1 MQVIYKS
8 VLAFKNCQ
16 AVFLSHSS
24 GALPVLAITGFSFCC
39 KTNEKPYILAPTGVP
54 EQVPFW
60 TSGRAPLELLWA
72 PLGHPLWELS
82 WASSGAF
89 VRALWN
95 TSWAKQ
101 GRGMAGMANIKEKH
115 CILCASCAEPSEARL
130 RAADDSALSLFVT
143 SVSKEIED
151 ASDLQKR
158 ASF

>member
-1 MQVIYKS
+1 MGVHFGS
-8 VLAFKNCQ
+8 L
-16 AVFLSHSS
+16 LGS
-24 GALPVLAITGFSFCC
+24 
-39 KTNEKPYILAPTGVP
+39 ILGHFGVP
-54 EQVPFW
+54 FLVTLGATDGHHLKPRE
-60 TSGRAPLELLWA
+60 RHREELLWE
-72 PLGHPLWELS
+72 PLGELPWELS
-82 WASSGAF
+82 WAFVGAF

-101 GRGMAGMANIKEKH
+101 GRGVAGSTNIKEKH

-130 RAADDSALSLFVT
+130 RAADDSTLFLFVS